1 MEKRFLNILVC
12 PNCKGSLRF
21 DEINSE
27 LICELDKLAYPV
39 KDNIP
44 VMLIESARQIAPSL
58 S

>member
-12 PNCKGSLRF
+12 PNCKGALRF

-44 VMLIESARQIAPSL
+44 VMLIENARQIAPSL

>member
-44 VMLIESARQIAPSL
+44 VMLIENARQIAPSL

>member
-44 VMLIESARQIAPSL
+44 VMLIENARQIAPSL
-58 S
+58 T